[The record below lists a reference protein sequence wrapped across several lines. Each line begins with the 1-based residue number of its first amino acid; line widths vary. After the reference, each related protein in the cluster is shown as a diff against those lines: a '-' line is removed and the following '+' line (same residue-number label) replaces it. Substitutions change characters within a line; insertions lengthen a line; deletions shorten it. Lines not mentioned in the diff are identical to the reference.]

1 MEQLVKLMS
10 ENPRKRFGLPSAE
23 ENGDYAVWE
32 LGEEYTVD
40 PEDFVTKGRATPFA
54 GHKVY
59 GKCLLN
65 VCGGKEVYKA
75 E

>member
-1 MEQLVKLMS
+1 M
-10 ENPRKRFGLPSAE
+10 LPEAFL
-23 ENGDYAVWE
+23 DRMKHQ
-32 LGEEYTVD
+32 LGEEYEVN
-40 PEDFVTKGRATPFA
+40 PEEFATKGRATPFA

>member
-1 MEQLVKLMS
+1 MKKVTLL
-10 ENPRKRFGLPSAE
+10 
-23 ENGDYAVWE
+23 GDSIRQIGYGTKVPE
-32 LGEEYTVD
+32 LLGEEYEVN
-40 PEDFVTKGRATPFA
+40 PEEFATKGRATPFA